1 MPPSGHSF
9 MIYTI
14 SIDLGNT
21 NMPKTDIAKLFQNG
35 RSQAVRLPRE
45 FRFEGDRV
53 RIRRVGQGVLLEPI
67 IQDAKG
73 MVSEARMSLIP
84 NHLCPKAA
92 NSRSSKAAHTRV
104 DRGLPPRYQ
113 RVYRFCIKNTD
124 SLVRGRFQRGF
135 AFGRH
140 RICSMR
146 LLPSIVVRSRE

>member
-67 IQDAKG
+67 IQDPAELFRRLDELN
-73 MVSEARMSLIP
+73 SEP
-84 NHLCPKAA
+84 FP
-92 NSRSSKAAHTRV
+92 SRGKQPPASKR
-104 DRGLPPRYQ
+104 P
-113 RVYRFCIKNTD
+113 
-124 SLVRGRFQRGF
+124 
-135 AFGRH
+135 
-140 RICSMR
+140 
-146 LLPSIVVRSRE
+146 